1 MRVRLMRLGRSG
13 RVRSPSHS
21 FDHLRPGARAVVLS
35 LAFVLVL
42 ASALVTSQNVSG
54 HLTAT
59 AMQEAVR
66 SAETHIRADI
76 DPLLSMGAMR
86 DPASPDGAEI
96 NRELEVLVAAGGILR
111 LKIWGP
117 DGTVLFSDLPA
128 LRGVRFDPSDEL
140 EEAFAGENA
149 TELTAPDQP
158 ENIFETG
165 LANTVLEIY
174 LPVRDRGSGTV
185 VGAYEV
191 YEDAAPI
198 LAAVD
203 ETRRDV
209 FLVAV
214 VMAGALLTLLYLAF
228 AGTWARLVRANL
240 TLRRLTGQVRRSEA
254 RFRSLIQNSGDVFAV
269 LDPRGRLTYA
279 SVAVRQ
285 VLGYRSVDLG
295 RSSLMSLIHPD
306 DVQWARRLFG
316 EVLARPRSQH
326 TGETRVQHAD
336 GTWRVMEWTL
346 TNLVYDSTVGGVV
359 VNARDISQRK
369 ELEEQL
375 SHQALHDPLTGL
387 PNRALLTDRIEHA
400 LARRDDRHRAVAVL
414 FLDLDDFKTV
424 NDSLGHGVGDKIL
437 AAVADRLRVALRPA
451 DTVARM
457 GGDEFA
463 ILIDEPVTAGAPTG
477 VAERILDAF
486 HEPMVIGRRAVSVG
500 ASIGIAWSN
509 GRRLTASDLL
519 RDADVAM
526 YAAKRR
532 GKGRYEVFQ
541 TGMRADA
548 LVRLELKADLD
559 RALADGQLVLHYQPV
574 VDLADGRIVG
584 VEALVRWN
592 HPRRGLLA
600 PESFIHLAE
609 ETGQIVALGRW
620 VLGEACRQSADW
632 ARTLGRSI
640 PVAVNLS
647 ARELQDGRLIDHV
660 RECLASTGTD
670 PASLTVEV
678 TESVW
683 VEEVETSGRVLE
695 ALRELGVHLAIDDFG
710 IGYSSLSYLQRYPFD
725 SLKIDRSFVASLEAD
740 GAGEPLVRSMLD
752 LAQRLDRAVVA
763 EGIERPD
770 QLATLWRLGCQLGQ
784 GYLMAPP
791 ADAGTIER
799 LLRKGFANLSAPT
812 VRVSTRRTPATK
824 DARPRIANGNGHAGN
839 GRAGNG
845 RAGNGHAAS
854 VVRNGQAGGGRAGN
868 SRAAPVAAE
877 DIAITGA
884 G

>member
-1 MRVRLMRLGRSG
+1 
-13 RVRSPSHS
+13 
-21 FDHLRPGARAVVLS
+21 
-35 LAFVLVL
+35 
-42 ASALVTSQNVSG
+42 
-54 HLTAT
+54 
-59 AMQEAVR
+59 
-66 SAETHIRADI
+66 
-76 DPLLSMGAMR
+76 
-86 DPASPDGAEI
+86 
-96 NRELEVLVAAGGILR
+96 
-111 LKIWGP
+111 
-117 DGTVLFSDLPA
+117 
-128 LRGVRFDPSDEL
+128 
-140 EEAFAGENA
+140 
-149 TELTAPDQP
+149 
-158 ENIFETG
+158 
-165 LANTVLEIY
+165 VLEIY
-174 LPVRDRGSGTV
+174 LPIRDRGSGKV

-198 LAAVD
+198 LTAVD

-240 TLRRLTGQVRRSEA
+240 SLRRLTGQVRRSEA

-269 LDPRGRLTYA
+269 IDPRGRLTYK

-285 VLGYRSVDLG
+285 VLGYRAVDLG

-306 DVQWARRLFG
+306 DVKWARRLFG
-316 EVLARPRSQH
+316 EVLARPGSQL
-326 TGETRVQHAD
+326 TGETRVHHAD

-369 ELEEQL
+369 ALEEQL

-387 PNRALLTDRIEHA
+387 PNRVLLTDRVEHA
-400 LARRDDRHRAVAVL
+400 LARRDDRHRDVAVL

-424 NDSLGHGVGDKIL
+424 NDSLGHGVGDKLL
-437 AAVADRLRVALRPA
+437 AAVAERLRGALRPA

-463 ILIDEPVTAGAPTG
+463 ILIDEPVSGGAPAG
-477 VAERILDAF
+477 VAERILDALR
-486 HEPMVIGRRAVSVG
+486 EPLGTGRRAVSVR

-509 GRRLTASDLL
+509 GRRMTASDLL
-519 RDADVAM
+519 RDAELAM
-526 YAAKRR
+526 YAAKRQ
-532 GKGRYEVFQ
+532 GKGRYEVFK

-559 RALADGQLVLHYQPV
+559 RALADGQLVLHYQPI
-574 VDLADGRIVG
+574 VDLADSRIVG
-584 VEALVRWN
+584 VESLVRWN
-592 HPRRGLLA
+592 HPRRGRLA
-600 PESFIHLAE
+600 PESFIQLAE
-609 ETGQIVALGRW
+609 ETGQIVPLGRW
-620 VLGEACRQSADW
+620 VLQEACRQSADW
-632 ARTLGRSI
+632 ARTLGRTI

-647 ARELQDGRLIDHV
+647 ARELQDRGLIDHV
-660 RECLASTGTD
+660 RECLASTGID

-695 ALRELGVHLAIDDFG
+695 SLRELGVHLAIDDFG

-725 SLKIDRSFVASLEAD
+725 SLKIDRSFVAALDAG

-752 LAQRLDRAVVA
+752 LAQRLDRTVVA
-763 EGIERPD
+763 EGIESPD

-784 GYLMAPP
+784 GYLMARPG
-791 ADAGTIER
+791 DAETIER
-799 LLRKGFANLSAPT
+799 LLRAGVAGLSAPT
-812 VRVSTRRTPATK
+812 TRAAARRAHAGQNGRPRTGNGNEHAGTGLARTGRVSNGHPA
-824 DARPRIANGNGHAGN
+824 NGHADN
-839 GRAGNG
+839 GRTGNI
-845 RAGNGHAAS
+845 RAGKG
-854 VVRNGQAGGGRAGN
+854 
-868 SRAAPVAAE
+868 RAAPVNAE
-877 DIAITGA
+877 DVAISGA